1 MDITIETVN
10 IDDEHVDFEL
20 RHLVKAAFIETALL
34 PAGRLAGNIK
44 SNASR
49 PGFFLVAKENN
60 TIVGCNAFLAND
72 FTVNNMPYVGYQSCW
87 SATHP
92 DHRGKGIFAGIINEA
107 KKKLKD
113 EGAGFIYGL
122 ANDNSHPI
130 FVNKLGVKEIASLV
144 TRIPNLPLMKN
155 FCVNNIAIDKV
166 DVCQIN
172 EEQVKKHKALQFPS
186 EVKTINYNDSWV
198 WGKYITKV
206 KFGIKIPVFYIGG
219 IHLENENHLKHL
231 TAEIFR
237 QYSVFFIQALSCG
250 TNNLT
255 PLFNGW
261 KKAKVNPFIFFNLN
275 MPPVK
280 HFNIMIG
287 SIDIF

>member
-113 EGAGFIYGL
+113 EGSGF
-122 ANDNSHPI
+122 
-130 FVNKLGVKEIASLV
+130 K
-144 TRIPNLPLMKN
+144 
-155 FCVNNIAIDKV
+155 
-166 DVCQIN
+166 
-172 EEQVKKHKALQFPS
+172 
-186 EVKTINYNDSWV
+186 
-198 WGKYITKV
+198 
-206 KFGIKIPVFYIGG
+206 
-219 IHLENENHLKHL
+219 
-231 TAEIFR
+231 
-237 QYSVFFIQALSCG
+237 
-250 TNNLT
+250 
-255 PLFNGW
+255 
-261 KKAKVNPFIFFNLN
+261 
-275 MPPVK
+275 
-280 HFNIMIG
+280 
-287 SIDIF
+287 